1 MSNHFLNICCE
12 EEKMVKIKFIQ
23 PRGGLTTAETILE
36 LIQENPQGLTM
47 KSISKE
53 TNRPISMLNICL
65 RNLIKD
71 KLVKVKL
78 SDNKMQQIYQKC

>member
-1 MSNHFLNICCE
+1 
-12 EEKMVKIKFIQ
+12 MVKIKFIQ

-36 LIQENPQGLTM
+36 LIQENPKGLTM
-47 KSISKE
+47 KSISQE

-78 SDNKMQQIYQKC
+78 SENKMQQIYQKCQY

>member
-1 MSNHFLNICCE
+1 
-12 EEKMVKIKFIQ
+12 MVKIKFIQ
-23 PRGGLTTAETILE
+23 PRGGLTTAETILQ
-36 LIQENPQGLTM
+36 LIQDNPKGLTM
-47 KSISKE
+47 KSISQE

-71 KLVKVKL
+71 KQVKVKL

>member
-1 MSNHFLNICCE
+1 MA
-12 EEKMVKIKFIQ
+12 KIKFIQ
-23 PRGGLTTAETILE
+23 SRGGPTTAEEILQ
-36 LIQENPQGLTM
+36 LIQENPQGLTI

-53 TNRPISMLNICL
+53 MNRPVSMLNICL

-71 KLVKVKL
+71 KQVKVKL

>member
-1 MSNHFLNICCE
+1 
-12 EEKMVKIKFIQ
+12 MVKIKLIQ
-23 PRGGLTTAETILE
+23 PRGGLTTAEAILQ
-36 LIQENPQGLTM
+36 LIQENPKGLTM
-47 KSISKE
+47 KSISQE

-65 RNLIKD
+65 RHLIKD